1 MCFSYLL
8 SHIVAQISAVRILSV
23 EQRGEGSWVVS
34 KRLI

>member
-1 MCFSYLL
+1 
-8 SHIVAQISAVRILSV
+8 VRILSV